1 MSRKR
6 TLLNKAERV
15 AAPPKRKEFRCPVC
29 NYGVADVR
37 VENGMLVAECHAC
50 CTKVKRTVVE
60 SETGDTCK

>member
-6 TLLNKAERV
+6 TLLNEAERV

-29 NYGVADVR
+29 NYGVADVF

-50 CTKVKRTVVE
+50 CTKGKRTVVE
-60 SETGDTCK
+60 SETSDTGK

>member
-15 AAPPKRKEFRCPVC
+15 AAPPKRVEFCCPVC
-29 NYGVADVR
+29 NYGIADVL

-60 SETGDTCK
+60 SETGDTGK

>member
-15 AAPPKRKEFRCPVC
+15 AAPPKRVEFCCPVC
-29 NYGVADVR
+29 NSGVADVL